1 MTKVNAYNGFDP
13 LTEVWIGGVYPVDF
27 YYDFAPEVRDA
38 LTQIT
43 EMTMQDLDK
52 ISKLLESQN
61 IKVILADFRCKS
73 FWDGGM
79 HCLTCDITR
88 TGGMKDYFNDRPG
101 INYLDWIT

>member
-1 MTKVNAYNGFDP
+1 LFAQHIEQRAIDWIGNYQETQFSVNMLVIDNRTVLAVNQNP
-13 LTEVWIGGVYPVDF
+13 LLTEF
-27 YYDFAPEVRDA
+27 LA
-38 LTQIT
+38 
-43 EMTMQDLDK
+43 
-52 ISKLLESQN
+52 SKGIE
-61 IKVILADFRCKS
+61 VILADFRCKS